1 LNSKINYE
9 FENIFA
15 GLILSKQTQ
24 EPIYKWNGRS
34 RESVA
39 LLLWHDA
46 ATPSLMRQNDY
57 LDRKLETAA
66 ANETASLQQ
75 ALLARQL
82 DYLLARSEFYQ
93 EKCRG
98 AGVRRKDFRKLRDLA
113 RFPFTTKE
121 ELRASQAAHPPLGRH
136 IAADWRDVIRV
147 HSSTGTSGK
156 PSFVGITRRDA
167 KVWTRLTARSF
178 YTQGLRKTDVVVHA
192 AGLTLFVAGLTS
204 KDAIESLGA
213 VFVPLGTGASE
224 KALAMI
230 PLLGVNAMHCTPS
243 YAAYFADFVRREAGI
258 DPRDLGLKK
267 LFCGGEPGAGIP
279 AIRGKL
285 EQDWG
290 ARVTEGLGNADMAP
304 IIFSECAEQSGMHFN
319 GPDAV
324 VVEIIDP
331 QTGENLPH
339 EAGVTGEL
347 VYTSLQ
353 RECVPLLRFRT
364 RDRVQV
370 LGTSC
375 ACGRTG
381 FKLRCVGRTDDMLI
395 VLGVNVFP
403 SAIKDV
409 VSSFY
414 PATTGE
420 IQIVLDK
427 PGPGVE
433 PPLKVIAE
441 CCGEPAASAALRLA
455 VERKIKAILSV
466 SASVELVRAGTL
478 PRYEMKGQLVRKAY
492 QNAEVTAGS
501 LRP

>member
-1 LNSKINYE
+1 MT
-9 FENIFA
+9 A
-15 GLILSKQTQ
+15 
-24 EPIYKWNGRS
+24 
-34 RESVA
+34 
-39 LLLWHDA
+39 
-46 ATPSLMRQNDY
+46 NDY
-57 LDRKLETAA
+57 LDRKIETATA
-66 ANETASLQQ
+66 KETASLQQ

-82 DYLLARSEFYQ
+82 DYLFARSEFYQ
-93 EKCRG
+93 EKCRA
-98 AGVRRKDFRKLRDLA
+98 AGIRRKDFRKLHDLA

-147 HSSTGTSGK
+147 HSSTGTTGR

-178 YTQGLRKTDVVVHA
+178 YTQGLRKADVVIHA

-204 KDAIESLGA
+204 KDAIESVGA

-224 KALAMI
+224 KALTII
-230 PLLGVNAMHCTPS
+230 PLLGANAMHCTPS
-243 YAAYFADFVRREAGI
+243 YAAYFADFVREAGM
-258 DPRDLGLKK
+258 DPRELGLKK
-267 LFCGGEPGAGIP
+267 LFCGAEPGAGIP
-279 AIRGKL
+279 AIRAKL
-285 EQDWG
+285 QQDWG

-304 IIFSECAEQSGMHFN
+304 IIFSECPEQSGMHFN
-319 GPDAV
+319 GPDSV

-331 QTGENLPH
+331 QTSDPQIGESLPL
-339 EAGVTGEL
+339 EAGVAGEL

-381 FKLRCVGRTDDMLI
+381 FKLRCIGRTDDMLI

-427 PGPGVE
+427 PGPGVA
-433 PPLKVIAE
+433 PPLKVVAE
-441 CCGEPAASAALRLA
+441 CCGDPAASAALKLA
-455 VERKIKAILSV
+455 IEHKIKATLSV
-466 SASVELVRAGTL
+466 SASVELVRPGTL
-478 PRYEMKGQLVRKAY
+478 PRYEMKGQLVRRAY
-492 QNAEVTAGS
+492 EEKTGI
-501 LRP
+501 

>member
-1 LNSKINYE
+1 MR
-9 FENIFA
+9 A
-15 GLILSKQTQ
+15 
-24 EPIYKWNGRS
+24 NG
-34 RESVA
+34 
-39 LLLWHDA
+39 
-46 ATPSLMRQNDY
+46 Y
-57 LDRKLETAA
+57 LDRKIETATVK
-66 ANETASLQQ
+66 ETASMQD

-82 DYLLARSEFYQ
+82 DYLFARSEFYR
-93 EKCRG
+93 KKFHA

-136 IAADWRDVIRV
+136 IAAEWRDVIRV
-147 HSSTGTSGK
+147 HSSTGTTGK
-156 PSFVGITRRDA
+156 PSFIGITRRDA

-178 YTQGLRKTDVVVHA
+178 YTQGLRKTDVVMHA

-204 KDAIESLGA
+204 KDAIESIGA

-230 PLLGVNAMHCTPS
+230 PLLRVNAMHCTPS
-243 YAAYFADFVRREAGI
+243 YAAYFADFVREAGI
-258 DPRDLGLKK
+258 NPRELGLKK
-267 LFCGGEPGAGIP
+267 LFCGAEPGAGIP
-279 AIRGKL
+279 AIRAKL

-304 IIFSECAEQSGMHFN
+304 IIFSECPEQSGMHFN

-324 VVEIIDP
+324 VAEIVDP
-331 QTGENLPH
+331 ETGEGLPLVT
-339 EAGVTGEL
+339 GVAGEL

-381 FKLRCVGRTDDMLI
+381 FKLRCMGRTDDMLI

-414 PATTGE
+414 PAATGE

-427 PGPGVE
+427 PGPGVA
-433 PPLKVIAE
+433 PPLKVVAE
-441 CCGEPAASAALRLA
+441 CRSEPAASAALKA
-455 VERKIKAILSV
+455 AIERKIKATLSI
-466 SASVELVRAGTL
+466 SASVVPVPAGAL
-478 PRYEMKGQLVRKAY
+478 PRYEMKGQLVKKAY
-492 QNAEVTAGS
+492 EDKA
-501 LRP
+501 

>member
-1 LNSKINYE
+1 
-9 FENIFA
+9 
-15 GLILSKQTQ
+15 
-24 EPIYKWNGRS
+24 
-34 RESVA
+34 
-39 LLLWHDA
+39 
-46 ATPSLMRQNDY
+46 MRANEY
-57 LDRKLETAA
+57 LDREIETATA
-66 ANETASLQQ
+66 KETASLQES
-75 ALLARQL
+75 LLAGQL
-82 DYLLARSEFYQ
+82 DYLFARSEFYR
-93 EKCRG
+93 EKFH
-98 AGVRRKDFRKLRDLA
+98 ASGVRRKDFRRLRDLA

-136 IAADWRDVIRV
+136 IGAEWHDVIRV
-147 HSSTGTSGK
+147 HSSTGTTGK

-204 KDAIESLGA
+204 KDAIESVGA

-230 PLLGVNAMHCTPS
+230 PLLSVNAMHCTPS
-243 YAAYFADFVRREAGI
+243 YAAYFADFVREAGVN
-258 DPRDLGLKK
+258 PRELGLKK
-267 LFCGGEPGAGIP
+267 LFCGAEPGAGIP
-279 AIRGKL
+279 AIRAKL

-304 IIFSECAEQSGMHFN
+304 IIFSECPEQSGMHFN

-324 VVEIIDP
+324 VAEIVDP
-331 QTGENLPH
+331 ETGESLPH
-339 EAGVTGEL
+339 EKGVAGEL

-381 FKLRCVGRTDDMLI
+381 FKLRCIGRTDDMLI

-403 SAIKDV
+403 SAIQDV

-427 PGPGVE
+427 PGPGVA
-433 PPLKVIAE
+433 PPLKVVAE
-441 CCGEPAASAALRLA
+441 CRGEPAASAALKLA
-455 VERKIKAILSV
+455 IEHKIKATLSI
-466 SASVELVRAGTL
+466 STSVVPVPAGAL
-478 PRYEMKGQLVRKAY
+478 PRYEMKGQLVKRAYEDKA
-492 QNAEVTAGS
+492 E
-501 LRP
+501 

>member
-1 LNSKINYE
+1 M
-9 FENIFA
+9 
-15 GLILSKQTQ
+15 
-24 EPIYKWNGRS
+24 RS
-34 RESVA
+34 
-39 LLLWHDA
+39 
-46 ATPSLMRQNDY
+46 DY
-57 LDRKLETAA
+57 LDRKIETA
-66 ANETASLQQ
+66 TAKEIAILQQ
-75 ALLARQL
+75 TLLARQL
-82 DYLLARSEFYQ
+82 DYLFVRSEFYR
-93 EKCRG
+93 EKFRA

-147 HSSTGTSGK
+147 HSSTGTTGK
-156 PSFVGITRRDA
+156 SSFVGITRRDA

-204 KDAIESLGA
+204 KDAIESVGA

-224 KALAMI
+224 KALTII

-243 YAAYFADFVRREAGI
+243 YAAYFADFVRREAGM
-258 DPRDLGLKK
+258 DPRELGLKK
-267 LFCGGEPGAGIP
+267 LFCGAEPGAGIP
-279 AIRGKL
+279 AIRAKL
-285 EQDWG
+285 ERDWG

-304 IIFSECAEQSGMHFN
+304 IIFSECPEQSGMHFN
-319 GPDAV
+319 GPDSV
-324 VVEIIDP
+324 IVEIIDP
-331 QTGENLPH
+331 KSSDPQTSDRQSSDRQSIDPQNADPQSGESLPH

-409 VSSFY
+409 VSSFH
-414 PATTGE
+414 PAATGE
-420 IQIVLDK
+420 IQIVLDS
-427 PGPGVE
+427 PGPGVA
-433 PPLKVIAE
+433 PPLKIVAE
-441 CCGEPAASAALRLA
+441 CCAEPAASAELKLA
-455 VERKIKAILSV
+455 MERKIKTTLSV
-466 SASVELVRAGTL
+466 SAAVELVRAGTL
-478 PRYEMKGQLVRKAY
+478 PRYEMKGQLVKRAY
-492 QNAEVTAGS
+492 EAV
-501 LRP
+501 

>member
-1 LNSKINYE
+1 
-9 FENIFA
+9 
-15 GLILSKQTQ
+15 
-24 EPIYKWNGRS
+24 
-34 RESVA
+34 
-39 LLLWHDA
+39 
-46 ATPSLMRQNDY
+46 MRPNDY
-57 LDRKLETAA
+57 LDRKVETATA
-66 ANETASLQQ
+66 KETARLQQ
-75 ALLARQL
+75 ALLASQL
-82 DYLLARSEFYQ
+82 DYLFARSEFYQ
-93 EKCRG
+93 EKCRD
-98 AGVRRKDFRKLRDLA
+98 AGIRRKDFRTLRDLG

-136 IAADWRDVIRV
+136 IAADWHDVIRV
-147 HSSTGTSGK
+147 HSSTGTTGK

-167 KVWTRLTARSF
+167 KIWTRLTARSF
-178 YTQGLRKTDVVVHA
+178 YTQGLRSTDVVVHA

-204 KDAIESLGA
+204 KDAIESVGA

-224 KALAMI
+224 KALTVI
-230 PLLGVNAMHCTPS
+230 PLLGANAMHCTPS
-243 YAAYFADFVRREAGI
+243 YAAYFADFVRRAGF

-267 LFCGGEPGAGIP
+267 LFCGAEPGAGIP
-279 AIRGKL
+279 AVRAKI

-304 IIFSECAEQSGMHFN
+304 IVFSECAEQSGMHFN

-324 VVEIIDP
+324 VVEIVDP
-331 QTGENLPH
+331 QTSECLPL

-381 FKLRCVGRTDDMLI
+381 FKLRCIGRTDDMLI

-403 SAIKDV
+403 SAIKEV
-409 VSSFY
+409 VSTFCPS
-414 PATTGE
+414 TTGE

-427 PGPGVE
+427 PGPGVA
-433 PPLKVIAE
+433 PPLRVVAE
-441 CCGEPAASAALRLA
+441 CCGEPSAAASLKSAI
-455 VERKIKAILSV
+455 ERKIKAMLSV
-466 SASVELVRAGTL
+466 SASVELVPAGAL
-478 PRYEMKGQLVRKAY
+478 PRYEMKGQLVKRSYENKA
-492 QNAEVTAGS
+492 AVKADV
-501 LRP
+501 R

>member
-1 LNSKINYE
+1 MK
-9 FENIFA
+9 
-15 GLILSKQTQ
+15 
-24 EPIYKWNGRS
+24 S
-34 RESVA
+34 RE
-39 LLLWHDA
+39 
-46 ATPSLMRQNDY
+46 Y
-57 LDRKLETAA
+57 LDRKIETATA
-66 ANETASLQQ
+66 KETASLQQ

-82 DYLLARSEFYQ
+82 DYLFDRSEFYR
-93 EKCRG
+93 EKFRA
-98 AGVRRKDFRKLRDLA
+98 AGILRKNFRKLRDLS

-121 ELRASQAAHPPLGRH
+121 QLRASQAAHPPLGRH
-136 IAADWRDVIRV
+136 IAADWHNVIRV
-147 HSSTGTSGK
+147 HSSTGTTGK

-178 YTQGLRKTDVVVHA
+178 YTQGLRKRDVVVHA

-204 KDAIESLGA
+204 KDAIESVGA

-224 KALAMI
+224 KALTMI
-230 PLLGVNAMHCTPS
+230 PLLSVNAMHCTPS
-243 YAAYFADFVRREAGI
+243 YASYFADFVRREAGM
-258 DPRDLGLKK
+258 DPRELGLKK
-267 LFCGGEPGAGIP
+267 LFCGAEPGAGIP
-279 AIRGKL
+279 AIRAML

-304 IIFSECAEQSGMHFN
+304 IIFSECPEQSGMHFN
-319 GPDAV
+319 GPDSV
-324 VVEIIDP
+324 VVEVVDP
-331 QTGENLPH
+331 ESAESLPP

-370 LGTSC
+370 LDTCC

-414 PATTGE
+414 PATSGE

-427 PGPGVE
+427 PGPGVA
-433 PPLKVIAE
+433 PPLKVVVE
-441 CCGEPAASAALRLA
+441 CCGDPAAAGELKLA
-455 VERKIKAILSV
+455 IERKIKATLSI
-466 SASVELVRAGTL
+466 SALVEPVRDGTL
-478 PRYEMKGQLVRKAY
+478 PRYEMKGQLVKKAY
-492 QNAEVTAGS
+492 ETAVAH
-501 LRP
+501 P